1 MRIFF
6 TTVFAGIGALY
17 AASGSHADASS
28 RFLPDPPATAT
39 VPGDAL
45 WIRAGTVEPG
55 AGQEAIEDGAI
66 AIVDGKIVAV
76 GKASEVAVPAG
87 ARKVDY
93 GDGAVLAPGLVAVDS
108 NYSSSNPG
116 PRTADPTLL
125 AIDQFDPYSDIVSA
139 LKSGITTVYLVPARG
154 RLIAGQGAVVK
165 TGGGEPGNPEGR
177 VLSESAGLHGSISR
191 EARSTPGY
199 WEPPVPATV
208 DVGLGVPKNQLPRTT
223 MGAVVAL
230 RELFALAG
238 GDESLEEEYGKLTGP
253 ALSEVVDD
261 GLPWRMGAET
271 AGEVRAILDASE
283 ELGFPLIVDGAGRA
297 ASLAEDL
304 AEAGIPVIARP
315 HYRGASNFGKDAT
328 ADWPE
333 YETIAKLAGEGVKV
347 AIATPSGL
355 GTSDLRFAAGL
366 AMRGGLS
373 ADLAL
378 AGITQNAADILG
390 VGDRVG
396 SIEVG
401 KDADVVVMSGDPMS
415 VSSTVRAT
423 IVNGEIAWTP
433 EMALAAREASSARK
447 VKRSSRSSKAPR
459 PVVISVDEL
468 HVGNG
473 DVHTPGEILL
483 EGGKI
488 AEVAPRVA
496 RPAGA
501 MVVRGKAAMPGMI
514 DAYGHLGTEG
524 SNRAFNT
531 RFETKRI
538 LEPGD
543 FADREVAKRGVT
555 TVNLISRSQS
565 GTTPSIAY
573 KPAASSFDD
582 LVIDEVAAVR
592 LEWTSN
598 ITALSGDNVK
608 ATLKRAKEYV
618 DKWKKYEADMAK
630 WTPPAEE
637 EAEKSDEKDDEE
649 ESEDDEKDEKK
660 KKKKG
665 ERDPAR
671 PVTGVFKGELTLA
684 GDDEKVSARFRFDES
699 KDGEITGSVRL
710 GSFDELLDVE
720 GSRDDYDVTLTVDTP
735 DGLWTIDLDQI
746 YSNDP
751 LSKEE
756 EKRRKEEEKAKK
768 ENGDD
773 EGNGEKNDKGKK
785 DDEKDE
791 EEPVKTFLR
800 GEVKVGDDVI
810 GAIDVTQ
817 ISDEY
822 KVARRPVRVPE
833 EKKRERRPK
842 GEPKKPQID
851 GDLEPIRRAMRG
863 EAAVIVAVNRRDQVL
878 ECVTE
883 FERYGIQPI
892 LFDPAEAHLVAG
904 EIADRIAGVIY
915 PKNKTQTTTGGQT
928 TNKLVA
934 MASAG
939 VPIAFPSQAEEGA
952 AELGVIA
959 ARAISRGLSPM
970 AAFKG
975 LTSDAAKMLRIDD
988 HVGTLEAGM
997 DADVLVLDGSPLEIS
1012 SSVERVFVN
1021 GREID

>member
-6 TTVFAGIGALY
+6 TTVLAGLGALY
-17 AASGSHADASS
+17 VASGSHAEARRHTLAEPAASH
-28 RFLPDPPATAT
+28 PAQ
-39 VPGDAL
+39 GEAL
-45 WIRAGTVEPG
+45 WIRAGRIEPG
-55 AGQEAIEDGAI
+55 AGAEAIEDGAVAI
-66 AIVDGKIVAV
+66 ADGKIVAV
-76 GKASEVAVPAG
+76 GKASEVAVPPG

-108 NYSSSNPG
+108 GYASSNPG

-125 AIDQFDPYSDIVSA
+125 AIDQFDPYSDIASA
-139 LKSGITTVYLVPARG
+139 LKAGITTVYLVPARG

-165 TGGGEPGNPEGR
+165 TGGGELGEPEGR
-177 VLSESAGLHGSISR
+177 VLSESAGLHGSISLD
-191 EARSTPGY
+191 ARSTPGY

-208 DVGLGVPKNQLPRTT
+208 DVGLGVPKRQLPKTT

-238 GDESLEEEYGKLTGP
+238 GDRSLEEEYGPLTGP
-253 ALSEVVDD
+253 ALAEVLED

-297 ASLAEDL
+297 SSLAEEL
-304 AEAGIPVIARP
+304 AESDVPVIARP

-333 YETIAKLAGEGVKV
+333 YHTIAELAGEGVKV
-347 AIATPSGL
+347 AIATPTGL

-373 ADLAL
+373 ADMAL

-396 SIEVG
+396 SLEPG
-401 KDADVVVMSGDPMS
+401 KDADIVVMSGDPMS

-433 EMALAAREASSARK
+433 EMAIAAREASRARK
-447 VKRSSRSSKAPR
+447 VKRPTNRNSGTR

-473 DVHTPGEILL
+473 EVHTPGEMLL
-483 EGGKI
+483 QNGKI

-496 RPAGA
+496 RPPGA

-573 KPAASSFDD
+573 KPAASSFDA
-582 LVIDEVAAVR
+582 LVVDEVATVR

-598 ITALSGDNVK
+598 ITATSGDNVR
-608 ATLKRAKEYV
+608 ATLKRAQEYV
-618 DKWKKYEADMAK
+618 DKWKKYKADMAK
-630 WTPPAEE
+630 WTPPADDEDDDEGGEE
-637 EAEKSDEKDDEE
+637 DEETEDEE
-649 ESEDDEKDEKK
+649 EGDEKK
-660 KKKKG
+660 SKKKG
-665 ERDPAR
+665 ERDPAK
-671 PVTGVFKGELTLA
+671 PVTGVFEGELMLA
-684 GDDEKVSARFRFDES
+684 DGEETVSARFRFDES
-699 KDGEITGSVRL
+699 KDGEITGSVRF
-710 GSFDELLDVE
+710 GSFEDLLDVE
-720 GSRDDYDVTLTVDTP
+720 GSRDEYDVTLTVDTP

-756 EKRRKEEEKAKK
+756 EKKRKEEEKAKK
-768 ENGDD
+768 ESGDDEDENGDD
-773 EGNGEKNDKGKK
+773 AE
-785 DDEKDE
+785 DE
-791 EEPVKTFLR
+791 EESVKTFLR
-800 GEVKVGDDVI
+800 GEVKVADEVVGT
-810 GAIDVTQ
+810 IDVTQ
-817 ISDEY
+817 TSTEY
-822 KVARRPVRVPE
+822 KVAKRPVRLPE
-833 EKKRERRPK
+833 EEKRERRPK
-842 GEPKKPQID
+842 GEPKEPKID
-851 GDLEPIRRAMRG
+851 DDLEPIRRAMRG

-878 ECVTE
+878 ECVAE
-883 FERYGIQPI
+883 FEKYGIQPI
-892 LFDPAEAHLVAG
+892 LFDPAEAHMVAG
-904 EIADRIAGVIY
+904 RIADRIAGVIY
-915 PKNKTQTTTGGQT
+915 PKDKTEITSGVQT
-928 TNKLVA
+928 TNKLVV

-939 VPIAFPSQAEEGA
+939 IPIAFPSQAEEGA

-970 AAFKG
+970 AAFRG

-988 HVGTLEAGM
+988 QVGLLEAGM